1 MKNMKGVLRG
11 MEDRRETQSEETE
24 ERQYVQR

>member
-11 MEDRRETQSEETE
+11 MEDGRETQSEGMK
-24 ERQYVQR
+24 ERQYVTR